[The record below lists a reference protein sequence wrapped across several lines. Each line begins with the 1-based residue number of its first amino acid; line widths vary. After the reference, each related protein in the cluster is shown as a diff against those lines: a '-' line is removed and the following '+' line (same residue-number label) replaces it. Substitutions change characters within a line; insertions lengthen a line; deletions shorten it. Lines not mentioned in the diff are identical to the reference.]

1 MGNADDIA
9 VNWLPPHRYRK
20 TEMNSRL
27 FQVRCDCIQTTSFH
41 LQDDAHLKESKIWFR
56 YNSKNSYSIA
66 ALMPLVEAGIARE
79 PKDGIMLYSFAS
91 AQAEEVYREV
101 AGAAVDAVFI
111 AGGPHPSAL
120 PEEVL
125 EHFDFVVMG
134 EGEET
139 LPELLQ
145 VVREGGDPAT
155 VKGIAYRQKDN
166 HNLGHNHSHN
176 HDHNHDH
183 NCQGQVMITEKR
195 APVDLDAYPPFSK
208 ILAPLEISR
217 GCPWGC
223 TYCQTPRLFGTCM
236 RHRSIPTI
244 ARYARRHR
252 DIRFTSPNSLA
263 YGSDGRTPRL
273 EKVQALL
280 ETLAEQKKPIYFG
293 TFPSEV
299 RPDFVSPAALEII
312 VKYCA
317 NRSLSLGGQ
326 SGSPAVLQSIGRGHG
341 CTEVQEACELALDYG
356 LVPQV
361 DLIFGLPS
369 ETEEDQRLSL
379 ELVRWIVSRGGKVR
393 AHRFT
398 PLPGTPLARARPAPL
413 AQDVEACLGRMALEG
428 RLTGSW

>member
-1 MGNADDIA
+1 
-9 VNWLPPHRYRK
+9 
-20 TEMNSRL
+20 
-27 FQVRCDCIQTTSFH
+27 

-56 YNSKNSYSIA
+56 YNNKNSYSIA
-66 ALMPLVEAGIARE
+66 ALIPLVEAGVARE
-79 PKDGIMLYSFAS
+79 PKEGIMLYSFAS

-101 AGAAVDAVFI
+101 RSAAVDAVYI

-125 EHFDFVVMG
+125 EHFDFVVIG

-145 VVREGGDPAT
+145 AVR
-155 VKGIAYRQKDN
+155 GIAFKRQ
-166 HNLGHNHSHN
+166 GR
-176 HDHNHDH
+176 
-183 NCQGQVMITEKR
+183 VIFTEKR
-195 APVDLDAYPPFSK
+195 SPVDLDSYPPFSK

-236 RHRSIPTI
+236 RHRSIPII
-244 ARYARRHR
+244 AQYARRHK

-263 YGSDGRTPRL
+263 YGSDGRAPRL

-280 ETLAEQKKPIYFG
+280 KVLAEQKKPIYFG

-299 RPDFVSPAALEII
+299 RPEFVSAAALELI

-317 NRSLSLGGQ
+317 NKSLSLGGQ
-326 SGSPAVLQSIGRGHG
+326 SGSPAVLRSIGRGHG
-341 CTEVQEACELALDYG
+341 RSEILEACELALDYG

-361 DLIFGLPS
+361 DLIFGLPM
-369 ETEEDQRLSL
+369 ELEEDQRLSL
-379 ELVRWIVSRGGKVR
+379 ELVRWIAAKGGKVR

-398 PLPGTPLARARPAPL
+398 PLPGTPLAAARPALL
-413 AQDVEACLGRMALEG
+413 APDVEACLGKMALEG

>member
-1 MGNADDIA
+1 
-9 VNWLPPHRYRK
+9 
-20 TEMNSRL
+20 
-27 FQVRCDCIQTTSFH
+27 
-41 LQDDAHLKESKIWFR
+41 
-56 YNSKNSYSIA
+56 
-66 ALMPLVEAGIARE
+66 
-79 PKDGIMLYSFAS
+79 
-91 AQAEEVYREV
+91 
-101 AGAAVDAVFI
+101 
-111 AGGPHPSAL
+111 
-120 PEEVL
+120 
-125 EHFDFVVMG
+125 
-134 EGEET
+134 
-139 LPELLQ
+139 
-145 VVREGGDPAT
+145 
-155 VKGIAYRQKDN
+155 
-166 HNLGHNHSHN
+166 
-176 HDHNHDH
+176 
-183 NCQGQVMITEKR
+183 MITEKR
-195 APVDLDAYPPFSK
+195 PPVDLDSYPPFSK

-280 ETLAEQKKPIYFG
+280 EALAELKKPIYFG

-317 NRSLSLGGQ
+317 NKSLSLGGQ
-326 SGSPAVLQSIGRGHG
+326 SGSPAVLRSIGRGHG

-361 DLIFGLPS
+361 DLIFGLPA
-369 ETEEDQRLSL
+369 ETEADQRLSL
-379 ELVRWIVSRGGKVR
+379 DLVRWIVSRGGKVR

-398 PLPGTPLARARPAPL
+398 PLPGTPLAEARPAKL
-413 AQDVEACLGRMALEG
+413 ALDVEACLGRMALEG
-428 RLTGSW
+428 RLTGSWSEGKPGQERNGLRKDESN